1 MNNKKIA
8 GLLLNIG
15 GILYILGTV
24 IGDKYGN
31 TMIYNLSVLLL
42 GIFMVIGAYFIQ
54 LTFKFE
60 VFSILLAIAGIGTAA
75 LGLVAQDSMIYFVFA
90 GIGYISFAFSAIL
103 SYRFEK
109 SPLGYIS
116 IALGLFT
123 LLALVLW
130 VSGLELS
137 PGITIT
143 PIIADFPILLWLIS
157 FGAHIIGCSN
167 N

>member
-1 MNNKKIA
+1 MENKKIA

-15 GILYILGTV
+15 GILYVLGTV

-31 TMIYNLSVLLL
+31 SMIYNLAVLLL

-54 LTFKFE
+54 LTFKFQP
-60 VFSILLAIAGIGTAA
+60 FSILLAIAGLGTAA
-75 LGLVAQDSMIYFVFA
+75 LGLVEQDSMIYFAFA
-90 GIGYISFAFSAIL
+90 GIGYMAFAFSAIV
-103 SYRFEK
+103 SYKFEK
-109 SPLGYIS
+109 SPLGYVS

-123 LLALVLW
+123 LIAVVLW

-137 PGITIT
+137 PEITIT

-157 FGAHIIGCSN
+157 FGAHIIDS
-167 N
+167 